1 MQAYLKRMMKINI
14 LSWFVGLLA
23 GFLQDLG
30 TIQLW
35 QVKKNIFFLYFT
47 VNIYTAI

>member
-1 MQAYLKRMMKINI
+1 MMKINI

-35 QVKKNIFFLYFT
+35 QINIFIFIYFP
-47 VNIYTAI
+47 VNLYTAI